1 MKEKK
6 QSVLLFLLIVVVGLL
21 VWQMRDGTT
30 IERAPLREARSVTTP
45 LPREKETATAKKSE
59 KAKEKKMVEPV
70 GHFVSINK
78 DVIGYI
84 SIPDTEIE
92 YPVLMGTDNTYYLTH
107 DLYGKADKSGT
118 IMADYKYQNTGIEEM
133 FLRHTMLYGHHLA
146 RKGMFTTL
154 VQYKK
159 ADFFQKHPYIEFSNR
174 YKKGRWKVF
183 SVYVVNAD
191 EETIPRMFEKDEEY
205 LAFLEKAKSRSKYA
219 VDVSFDK
226 DSKVLTLCTCS
237 YETDNSRTIVHAIL
251 EEE

>member
-1 MKEKK
+1 
-6 QSVLLFLLIVVVGLL
+6 
-21 VWQMRDGTT
+21 
-30 IERAPLREARSVTTP
+30 
-45 LPREKETATAKKSE
+45 
-59 KAKEKKMVEPV
+59 
-70 GHFVSINK
+70 
-78 DVIGYI
+78 
-84 SIPDTEIE
+84 
-92 YPVLMGTDNTYYLTH
+92 
-107 DLYGKADKSGT
+107 
-118 IMADYKYQNTGIEEM
+118 
-133 FLRHTMLYGHHLA
+133 
-146 RKGMFTTL
+146 MFTTL